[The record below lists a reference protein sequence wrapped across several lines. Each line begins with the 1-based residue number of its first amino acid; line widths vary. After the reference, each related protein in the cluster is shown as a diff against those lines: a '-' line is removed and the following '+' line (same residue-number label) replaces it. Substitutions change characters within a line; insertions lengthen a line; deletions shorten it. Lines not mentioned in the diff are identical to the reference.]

1 MHAGETKVEETGSKT
16 SLEIVGVIQ
25 VGGSEG
31 PSQGILVKEKKESSN
46 A

>member
-31 PSQGILVKEKKESSN
+31 PSQGIPVKEKKESSN